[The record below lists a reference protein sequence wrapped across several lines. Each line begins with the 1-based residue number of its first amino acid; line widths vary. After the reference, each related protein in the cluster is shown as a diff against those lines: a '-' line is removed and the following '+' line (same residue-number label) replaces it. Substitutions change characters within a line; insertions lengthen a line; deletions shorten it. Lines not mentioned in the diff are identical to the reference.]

1 MRILL
6 LTQCFDPE
14 PTFKG
19 LLFARELATRGYE
32 LAMLTGFPNA
42 RQKVQGVF
50 RRARHIVVQSPRLN
64 DRFVRRGEPLEK
76 IDVIY
81 DWCDGATIRPATP
94 DCELA
99 HRLGLSDCCKVMF
112 AGTLGTAQVL
122 ILIRMR

>member
-1 MRILL
+1 
-6 LTQCFDPE
+6 
-14 PTFKG
+14 
-19 LLFARELATRGYE
+19 
-32 LAMLTGFPNA
+32 
-42 RQKVQGVF
+42 VQGVF

-76 IDVIY
+76 IDAIY

-112 AGTLGTAQVL
+112 AGTFGTAQVL